1 MFLVS
6 SFSCPSSKITP
17 YFLLFCP
24 SSYIKIFFRLL
35 NSLEYV
41 LIYYVML
48 VFKLI
53 LYIAHWIVIV
63 LFVK

>member
-53 LYIAHWIVIV
+53 LYIAH
-63 LFVK
+63 